1 MCGVAACVEG
11 AEVAGAPRE
20 APAGARAGPGARARC
35 APGAPAPSPGALLAG
50 LRARGPDRGGLA
62 QRRAAGGRVAVHL
75 AGALLQTRGGA
86 PLEACPLE
94 DPGGDVLAF
103 AGEVFGGLP
112 GLRRGESDSQALF
125 AALRL
130 AGASGAATDAGSVPG
145 VLSRLRGP
153 WTVIFWQERQRTLWF
168 GRDFMG
174 RRTLLAHYP
183 DADDPR
189 FLLTSTVPQEPVEQ
203 EGGLAGEADRT
214 RGGGVHPGSWGFWR
228 EVPTGLHRL
237 QFDCR
242 GGAVLSG
249 VGWTDPL
256 LLQLEAQERT
266 PPTLPTGTPGATV
279 ACRDA
284 FDEPAEAERAFE
296 VAAELLEGALQR
308 AVGSRVRETDFN
320 PDCAAGTA
328 SSESPTRPAHVLVAF
343 SGGLDS
349 MVLALLVHRA
359 LPLGEPVDLTTVCF
373 RGGDSPDRA
382 SARKGAAE
390 LAAAAPGRLWRLI
403 EVDVTL
409 DMVEEA
415 RPRVLG
421 LMCPANTYM
430 DFNIGAALWF
440 AASARGRCVFHRS
453 AGDGGGDDHGVP
465 EPESNFQSRARVVLM
480 GHGADEQLGG
490 YGRHRTCF
498 ARGGWE
504 GLREELRLDV
514 RRLWKRNLGRD
525 DRFVGDWAREARLPF
540 LDEGVMQ
547 TLLGLPVPVLCDPTQ
562 EKGRGDK
569 RVLRRVAERLGLPDA
584 ARREKRAIQFGTR
597 IAQLSNSRF
606 YGSNRQAN
614 LAQAGSAVIP
624 GLEHAA

>member
-1 MCGVAACVEG
+1 M
-11 AEVAGAPRE
+11 
-20 APAGARAGPGARARC
+20 
-35 APGAPAPSPGALLAG
+35 
-50 LRARGPDRGGLA
+50 
-62 QRRAAGGRVAVHL
+62 
-75 AGALLQTRGGA
+75 
-86 PLEACPLE
+86 
-94 DPGGDVLAF
+94 
-103 AGEVFGGLP
+103 
-112 GLRRGESDSQALF
+112 
-125 AALRL
+125 
-130 AGASGAATDAGSVPG
+130 
-145 VLSRLRGP
+145 
-153 WTVIFWQERQRTLWF
+153 
-168 GRDFMG
+168 
-174 RRTLLAHYP
+174 
-183 DADDPR
+183 
-189 FLLTSTVPQEPVEQ
+189 
-203 EGGLAGEADRT
+203 
-214 RGGGVHPGSWGFWR
+214 
-228 EVPTGLHRL
+228 PTGLHRL

-266 PPTLPTGTPGATV
+266 PPTLPTGTPGATI

-296 VAAELLEGALQR
+296 VAAELLEVALQR
-308 AVGSRVRETDFN
+308 AVESRVRETDFN

-453 AGDGGGDDHGVP
+453 AGDGGGDDYGVP

-606 YGSNRQAN
+606 FGSNRQAN
-614 LAQAGSAVIP
+614 LAQAGSTVIP

>member
-11 AEVAGAPRE
+11 AEVAGAPR
-20 APAGARAGPGARARC
+20 APPAGARAGC

-62 QRRAAGGRVAVHL
+62 ERRAAGGRVAVHL

-153 WTVIFWQERQRTLWF
+153 WTVVFWQERQRTLWF

-266 PPTLPTGTPGATV
+266 PPTLPTGTPGATI

-308 AVGSRVRETDFN
+308 AVESRVRETDFN

-453 AGDGGGDDHGVP
+453 AGDGGGDDYGVP

-606 YGSNRQAN
+606 FGSNRQAN
-614 LAQAGSAVIP
+614 LAQAGSTVIP